1 MKIVIVF
8 TEKEQI
14 FFYLI
19 VYMPMRT
26 SDVIT
31 NVTKQNMNVRAY
43 TFSVSREVLE
53 RQKQK
58 SSCK

>member
-1 MKIVIVF
+1 MKIIIVF

-19 VYMPMRT
+19 VYTPMRS

-31 NVTKQNMNVRAY
+31 NVTKQNVNVMA
-43 TFSVSREVLE
+43 
-53 RQKQK
+53 
-58 SSCK
+58 

>member
-1 MKIVIVF
+1 MEIVIVF

-19 VYMPMRT
+19 VDTPMRT

-31 NVTKQNMNVRAY
+31 NVIK
-43 TFSVSREVLE
+43 
-53 RQKQK
+53 
-58 SSCK
+58 